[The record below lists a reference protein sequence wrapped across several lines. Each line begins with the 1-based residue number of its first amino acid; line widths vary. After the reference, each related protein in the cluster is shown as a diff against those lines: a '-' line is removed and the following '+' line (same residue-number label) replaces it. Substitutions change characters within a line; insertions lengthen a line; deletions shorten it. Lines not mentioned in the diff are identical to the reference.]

1 MKIAVFGSN
10 GQIGQSLKENFRN
23 TSYELIFTERKD
35 LDITNKDEINKFIS
49 DVRPEL
55 IINSAAYTK
64 VDDAEDNKKLAKL
77 CNDTAPSNISYACKK
92 YNCKLIHISTDYVFN
107 GKLVGEYVEN
117 DSTDPLSYYGKTKL
131 DGEKAIIKSGCRYI
145 IIRTSWVFS
154 EYGKN
159 FLKTILNLAHF
170 KDELPIVDDQIGGPT
185 YAKDIA
191 ASILKIIPIF
201 FRNNKNGIYHFSG
214 TPHCSWADFA
224 ELIFEEAYNHN
235 IIVKMPKIIKIKSNQ
250 LKYKA
255 IRPLNSKLNMDLI
268 YQHYNIQPS
277 DWKYA
282 IRVIMKNKNEIL

>member
-159 FLKTILNLAHF
+159 FLKTIL
-170 KDELPIVDDQIGGPT
+170 PCVVTQVD
-185 YAKDIA
+185 
-191 ASILKIIPIF
+191 
-201 FRNNKNGIYHFSG
+201 
-214 TPHCSWADFA
+214 
-224 ELIFEEAYNHN
+224 
-235 IIVKMPKIIKIKSNQ
+235 KMVLFNPMRMVY
-250 LKYKA
+250 L
-255 IRPLNSKLNMDLI
+255 
-268 YQHYNIQPS
+268 
-277 DWKYA
+277 
-282 IRVIMKNKNEIL
+282 